1 MILFLIPSLEH
12 LFYSFMV
19 QYRVL
24 VLNLCGYNSVVE
36 CNLAKVEVVGSNPI
50 TRSNILPKRRRRQ
63 VVRSGTAN
71 PVYVGSNPTGASI
84 AMSFSGQYS

>member
-1 MILFLIPSLEH
+1 MRSSFQMVILLLLE
-12 LFYSFMV
+12 F
-19 QYRVL
+19 R
-24 VLNLCGYNSVVE
+24 GYNSVVE

-50 TRSNILPKRRRRQ
+50 TRSTPHYSRRRRQ

-84 AMSFSGQYS
+84 